1 MSKWDCPRCGGP
13 IPNEL
18 HKGQYPGALS
28 RADNKTEICSDCGH
42 EEAWEQMQGRLR
54 PRELWQ
60 SYVAWKVANS
70 LVRVLSNRVLSD
82 E

>member
-1 MSKWDCPRCGGP
+1 
-13 IPNEL
+13 
-18 HKGQYPGALS
+18 LS
-28 RADNKTEICSDCGH
+28 RADNETEICSDCGH

-60 SYVAWKVANS
+60 SYVAWKVANT
-70 LVRVLSNRVLSD
+70 LVRVLSD